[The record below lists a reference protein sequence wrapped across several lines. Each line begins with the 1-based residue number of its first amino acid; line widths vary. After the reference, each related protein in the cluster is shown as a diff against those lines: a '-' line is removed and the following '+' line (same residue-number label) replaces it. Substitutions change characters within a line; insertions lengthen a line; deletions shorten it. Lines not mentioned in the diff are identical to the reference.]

1 MLINGPVVTEFKCDD
16 NFGMYKEGI
25 LVQNDKPIPESTETM
40 HVPSEGEVSF
50 IQTQAKEPE
59 EGSQSIMQTKSSSK
73 AKMATQELNH
83 TIFLVGW
90 NKDE

>member
-50 IQTQAKEPE
+50 LQT
-59 EGSQSIMQTKSSSK
+59 
-73 AKMATQELNH
+73 
-83 TIFLVGW
+83 
-90 NKDE
+90 